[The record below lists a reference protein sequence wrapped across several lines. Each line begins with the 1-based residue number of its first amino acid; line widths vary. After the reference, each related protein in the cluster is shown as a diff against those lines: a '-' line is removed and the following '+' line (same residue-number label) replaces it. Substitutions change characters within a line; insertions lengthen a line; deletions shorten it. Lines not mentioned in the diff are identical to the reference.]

1 MFYLFAAFF
10 IISELF
16 LYAFFRGSIY
26 DYLRL
31 SRVSKT
37 YISKNR
43 KGIKNYWLYSQ
54 IHKEHS
60 LGILYYLNTAYIFSI
75 IAFLL
80 IIVFLGHL
88 RVFRIV
94 VAVLSVVM
102 CLIEIPCGIFAAITD
117 CKAEYG
123 KPFVLFAPRKETKK
137 IYSSVVYIAVAFV
150 PAFFVY
156 FIFTNLW

>member
-54 IHKEHS
+54 IHKEHP
-60 LGILYYLNTAYIFSI
+60 LGILYYLNIAYIFSI

-80 IIVFLGHL
+80 ITVFLGRL

-102 CLIEIPCGIFAAITD
+102 CLIEIPCGIFAVIPD

-123 KPFVLFAPRKETKK
+123 KPFVLFAPRKETNK
-137 IYSSVVYIAVAFV
+137 IYSSVVYTAFAFV